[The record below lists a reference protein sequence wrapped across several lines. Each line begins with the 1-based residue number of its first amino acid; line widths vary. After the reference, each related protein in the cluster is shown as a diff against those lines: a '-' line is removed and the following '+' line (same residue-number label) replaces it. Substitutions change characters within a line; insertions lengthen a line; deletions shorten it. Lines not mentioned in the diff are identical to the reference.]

1 MSGGRRSGPA
11 PLEGNG
17 IMNLAYGYIA
27 QTLQTHDEL
36 TAARI
41 NEQRRIAA
49 DRRADEDERADGR
62 HSALRGLGGQVH
74 RRGVR
79 GARGARSA
87 RGARNVH
94 GLRTAH

>member
-27 QTLQTHDEL
+27 QTLQTSDEL

-41 NEQRRIAA
+41 NEQRRMAA
-49 DRRADEDERADGR
+49 ERRADEGERSERAERREARLRRRAARQQGR
-62 HSALRGLGGQVH
+62 SAHAARGL
-74 RRGVR
+74 
-79 GARGARSA
+79 SA
-87 RGARNVH
+87 
-94 GLRTAH
+94 AH